1 MLSGSSWSTGSS
13 SITRSRLSQR
23 GGHDRKLTRS
33 RGVKAYAACCL
44 AELLRLYAPDAPYTA
59 DELRDIFQ
67 FFIAQITDG
76 LKVPSSTA
84 RPPPTKRGN
93 DSQSQSTQT
102 QLSQAQ
108 TQGSRVTDVPFY
120 PEYCH
125 LIESLASIKSVVIIV
140 DLPSAD
146 DLITRYFMG
155 FCEIAR

>member
-1 MLSGSSWSTGSS
+1 M
-13 SITRSRLSQR
+13 
-23 GGHDRKLTRS
+23 
-33 RGVKAYAACCL
+33 
-44 AELLRLYAPDAPYTA
+44 YAPDAPYTA

-67 FFIAQITDG
+67 FFIAQIKDG
-76 LKVPSSTA
+76 LKVTGGRA
-84 RPPPTKRGN
+84 PPTKRGQ
-93 DSQSQSTQT
+93 DSQSQSTQP

-108 TQGSRVTDVPFY
+108 TQGSRITDVPYY

-146 DLITRYFMG
+146 DLITQYFTG